1 MTLYVDI
8 IFLENIFMNSIILL
22 ATGTILKT
30 PIRILR
36 NVLASVLGSVYA
48 IIIYVTKIEIYS
60 NVFLK
65 IILSLIIVYIA
76 FKPVNF
82 KSLMKHLII
91 FYLTSFTFGGVA
103 FALLYFIRP
112 QDILFQ
118 DGVLI
123 GTYPMK
129 IILAGGIIGFII
141 ITMSFKNIKGKL
153 GKNDMFCLIKIY
165 EKGKELVVKGII
177 DTGNFLKDP
186 ITKIP
191 VIVVERQK
199 LYEIFPNNVL
209 ANIEG
214 IIKGKDIELGEYSS
228 KIRAIPFNS
237 LGKENG
243 MLLGIKWNRV
253 EIEYQDITKKM
264 DNVII
269 GIYNGVLSR
278 SGKYSALIGLD
289 VLE

>member
-289 VLE
+289 ILE

>member
-1 MTLYVDI
+1 MTLYIDI

-22 ATGTILKT
+22 ATGIILKT

-36 NVLASVLGSVYA
+36 NVLGSVLGSVYA